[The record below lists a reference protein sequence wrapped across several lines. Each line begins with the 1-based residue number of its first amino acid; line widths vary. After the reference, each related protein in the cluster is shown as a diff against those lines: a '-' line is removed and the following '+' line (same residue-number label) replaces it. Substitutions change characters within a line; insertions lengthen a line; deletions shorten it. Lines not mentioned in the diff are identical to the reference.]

1 MDLLVRQAVER
12 AGERVQSGGV
22 RQVRVGVATTLDK
35 KKSYRQPGGND
46 LPTRAVN
53 RRPRS
58 FGIAAKYKC
67 RSMLMRKIEQTCFT
81 IIFLIRNLQLY
92 MFYRR
97 TEKAPCKFARAA
109 SATDPPH
116 IPSNF
121 PSHSKT
127 SAPENTRPNRDPTL
141 SPSTSNPSRTNFTR
155 RGCSSRTPR
164 ATPACGSWAARAAAP
179 APCPSTAGTARRPRG
194 SRRTGPCSTGT
205 A

>member
-22 RQVRVGVATTLDK
+22 RQVRVGVARRLTRK
-35 KKSYRQPGGND
+35 IPIASPGETIFPPALLTGGREVLASQLN
-46 LPTRAVN
+46 T
-53 RRPRS
+53 
-58 FGIAAKYKC
+58 KC

-92 MFYRR
+92 MFNRR

-179 APCPSTAGTARRPRG
+179 APCPSTAGTARPPRG